1 MKHYCSLIKE
11 VLRSKS
17 AHAFYGSMTI
27 KKRKEWHYNFLHN
40 IKRFESEAMIISTYY
55 TEFTLQ
61 PYSGMFYFF
70 LLFEELTENDK
81 LMTKV
86 AKNITDFDL
95 IVFLNVEKVVDPESY
110 YDVNR
115 MMKLQDKLTSEVG
128 QILEQTVQRIKTLAT
143 QVNS

>member
-17 AHAFYGSMTI
+17 AHAFYGSMSI

-40 IKRFESEAMIISTYY
+40 IKRFESEPLILSTYF

-70 LLFEELTENDK
+70 LLFEDLTENDK
-81 LMTKV
+81 LMAKV
-86 AKNITDFDL
+86 AKNITDYDM
-95 IVFLNVEKVVDPESY
+95 IVFLNVEKVIDPESY

-115 MMKLQDKLTSEVG
+115 MMKL
-128 QILEQTVQRIKTLAT
+128 
-143 QVNS
+143 